1 MSIQMKPEIMIRIRA
16 ASPDSPIAVFTSN
29 EPMHYRASFSNT
41 AIVQGAIKRNDSS
54 FIGAF
59 HRDNK
64 GDAMRAML

>member
-16 ASPDSPIAVFTSN
+16 ASPDSPIAIFSCK
-29 EPMHYRASFSNT
+29 EPMHYRAVFAACIQS
-41 AIVQGAIKRNDSS
+41 IREMRDDKS